1 MQRGFTLVELM
12 TVAAIIA
19 GVTSLGLLMYARIA
33 RGDKAPAFARS
44 ILALVHEAR
53 STALAT
59 GKPTLLKLLSTTGN
73 NTIESKV
80 CNSVD
85 ATQCTTSNWTS
96 LSMLSRAPSD
106 IELCTPQAGFQL
118 PSAPPQCPLDTS
130 GGHYVCFW
138 PNGNVF
144 SSGADDCTPNN
155 KQQQIPGATLYVR
168 TTDIGPNA
176 PDGTHHYKIPI
187 WGLTGMPK
195 LLDVGLSW

>member
-44 ILALVHEAR
+44 VLALAHEAR
-53 STALAT
+53 SVASAS
-59 GKPTLLKLLSTTGN
+59 GVPTLIALTSTTGN
-73 NTIESKV
+73 NTAQSMK
-80 CNSVD
+80 CNSAQV
-85 ATQCTTSNWTS
+85 ANCTTGNWTT

-106 IELCTPQAGFQL
+106 IELCNPQSGVQL
-118 PSAPPQCPLDTS
+118 GNLRPTCPLTT
-130 GGHYVCFW
+130 GHYICFW
-138 PNGNVF
+138 PNGNAW
-144 SSGADDCTPNN
+144 SSGADDCSSA
-155 KQQQIPGATLYVR
+155 QQTLGATLYIH
-168 TTDIGPNA
+168 TTDITPAA

-195 LLDVGLSW
+195 LLDVGTSW